1 MDEQKE
7 ISPEK
12 ALNYLAK
19 TDEEFA
25 RAKAMV
31 KYLEH
36 KRKTIKAEAYLRAPG
51 NTINERESNAY
62 CCQEMRDFLEEYKDA
77 VYDEQILASKR
88 KSAELA
94 IEVWRSKNA
103 NRRTGNV

>member
-1 MDEQKE
+1 MDKE

-12 ALNYLAK
+12 ALHYLAS
-19 TDEEFA
+19 TDEAFA
-25 RAKAMV
+25 KARAMV

-62 CCQEMRDFLEEYKDA
+62 TCKEMKDFLEEYKDA

-94 IEVWRSKNA
+94 IEVWRSTNS
-103 NRRTGNV
+103 NRRAGMVT

>member
-1 MDEQKE
+1 MTEQKE
-7 ISPEK
+7 INPER
-12 ALNYLAK
+12 ALHYLAS
-19 TDEEFA
+19 TDDDFA
-25 RAKAMV
+25 KARAMV

-36 KRKTIKAEAYLRAPG
+36 KRKTIKAEAYLRATG
-51 NTINERESNAY
+51 NTINERESYAY
-62 CCQEMRDFLEEYKDA
+62 TCKEMRDFLEEYKDA

-103 NRRTGNV
+103 NRRVGNV